1 MEVVKSLLA
10 RFGYAPMRVE
20 RNRQGVFTYS
30 FLDGG
35 NDFVYNEKY
44 LELSLCNPVLMTIVA
59 LRSRLYSQMEI
70 KHVNS
75 KGVVIEN
82 SPYVKLLNNPNY
94 FQSKEDFFFQQ
105 MWFLSSAGYDYI
117 YQKKAFANEL
127 PKAIYNLIPSEI
139 DLNNAHKVNKFIVT
153 EKDKKAFGERKIKY
167 TLDSTTYELMLSDL
181 IPLYDLSNGLTNNS
195 FFQSQ
200 SRVRGIRT
208 ILNNIDQNIKSK
220 NINLQFSQKYL
231 SKNEANG
238 NEAIIKPEDRNDIER
253 KLDSKNLIIT
263 NSAIQVQHLV
273 SDMKKLY
280 LDEQFADDANKCLL
294 AFEMNK
300 NVLNYFSKDS
310 TFDNQENGV
319 ISYIQ
324 NSIQT
329 NAKNTMNSLSQQ
341 WGLME
346 RGEKLIASYDHL
358 AVMQPVVND
367 KIKSFTEMQNAIK
380 LGLENETL
388 TPTDAKKMSDEFK
401 LKLGL

>member
-1 MEVVKSLLA
+1 MVTKSISL
-10 RFGYAPMRVE
+10 FGKELIRVE
-20 RNRQGVFTYS
+20 RNRAGVFSYT

-35 NDFVYNEKY
+35 NDFVNNERY
-44 LELSLCNPVLMTIVA
+44 LELSLNNPVLMTIVA
-59 LRSRLYSQMEI
+59 LRSRLYSQMDI

-82 SPYVKLLNNPNY
+82 SPYVNLLNTPNF

-105 MWFLSSAGYDYI
+105 MWFLSTAGTDFI
-117 YQKKAFANEL
+117 YQKKAFTNDL
-127 PKAIYNLIPSEI
+127 PKALYNLVPSEI
-139 DLNNAHKVNKFIVT
+139 DFNEAHKLSKFIVT

-167 TLDSTTYELMLSDL
+167 TLDSTTYELSLAEL
-181 IPLYDLSNGLTNNS
+181 IPLYDLSNGLTNNA

-200 SRVRGIRT
+200 SRVKGIAK

-220 NINLQFSQKYL
+220 NVNLQFSQKYL
-231 SKNEANG
+231 SKNESTG
-238 NEAIIKPEDRNDIER
+238 NEAQIQATDRTDIER
-253 KLDSKNLIIT
+253 KLDSKNLIVT
-263 NSAIQVQHLV
+263 NANIDVKHLV
-273 SDMKKLY
+273 SDMKRLY

-300 NVLNYFSKDS
+300 NVLNYFAKDS
-310 TFDNQENGV
+310 TFDNQSQGI

-329 NAKNTMNSLSQQ
+329 TAKNTMNSLSQQ
-341 WGLME
+341 WGLFE

-358 AVMQPVVND
+358 ASMQPVVND
-367 KIKSFTEMQNAIK
+367 KIKSFGEMQDALK
-380 LGLENETL
+380 VALENGTL
-388 TPTDAKKMSDEFK
+388 TTAEAKKMSDEFK

>member
-1 MEVVKSLLA
+1 MVTKSISL
-10 RFGYAPMRVE
+10 FGKELIRVE
-20 RNRQGVFTYS
+20 RNRAGVFSYS

-35 NDFVYNEKY
+35 NDFVNNERY
-44 LELSLCNPVLMTIVA
+44 LELSLNNPVLMTIVA
-59 LRSRLYSQMEI
+59 LRSRLYSQMDI

-82 SPYVKLLNNPNY
+82 SPYVNLLNTPNF

-105 MWFLSSAGYDYI
+105 MWFLSTAGTDFI
-117 YQKKAFANEL
+117 YQKKAFTNDL
-127 PKAIYNLIPSEI
+127 PKALYNLVPSEI
-139 DLNNAHKVNKFIVT
+139 DFNEAHKLSKFIVT

-167 TLDSTTYELMLSDL
+167 TLDSTTYELSLAEL
-181 IPLYDLSNGLTNNS
+181 IPLYDLSNGLTNNA

-200 SRVRGIRT
+200 SRVKGIAK

-220 NINLQFSQKYL
+220 NVNLQFSQKYL
-231 SKNEANG
+231 SKNESTG
-238 NEAIIKPEDRNDIER
+238 NEAQIQATDRTDIER
-253 KLDSKNLIIT
+253 KLDSKNLIVT
-263 NSAIQVQHLV
+263 NANIDVKHLV
-273 SDMKKLY
+273 SDMKRLY

-300 NVLNYFSKDS
+300 NVLNYFAKDS
-310 TFDNQENGV
+310 TFDNQSQGI

-329 NAKNTMNSLSQQ
+329 TAKNTLNSLSQQ
-341 WGLME
+341 WGLFE

-358 AVMQPVVND
+358 ASMQPVVND
-367 KIKSFTEMQNAIK
+367 KIKSFGEMQDALK
-380 LGLENETL
+380 VALENGTL
-388 TPTDAKKMSDEFK
+388 TTAEAKKMSDEFK